1 MISDITK
8 GQIEDLRFT
17 NRPLVICDVD
27 EVVVHFTRDLE
38 TYLDRHGLWLDFASF
53 ALNGNIRHRQ
63 DNAPASDQRVAEL
76 IASFFAERTLHLEP
90 VDGAIEALHHFAETS
105 DVIMLTNLPHSA
117 GDHRREN
124 LAGMGLTY
132 PVVTNEG
139 PKGPA
144 IAELL
149 SRAGQPAV
157 FIDDN
162 PQYLSSAYEH
172 APDIHLIHFMHDDRF
187 GRHLPPVDYVSLRTH
202 TWDEAKPHIA
212 GLLKGAP

>member
-1 MISDITK
+1 MISEITM

-38 TYLDRHGLWLDFASF
+38 TYLDRHGLWIDFASF
-53 ALNGNIRHRQ
+53 ALNGNIRKRQ
-63 DNAPASDQRVAEL
+63 DNEPASQERVSEL
-76 IASFFAERTLHLEP
+76 ISSFFVERTLHLEP
-90 VDGAIEALHHFAETS
+90 VDGAIEALNHFAESS
-105 DVIMLTNLPHSA
+105 DVVMLTNLPHSS

-124 LAGMGLTY
+124 LAGLGLHF

-149 SRAGQPAV
+149 RRARQIGV

-162 PQYLSSAYEH
+162 PHYISSAYEH
-172 APDIHLIHFMHDDRF
+172 APEVHLIHFMHDDRF
-187 GRHLPPVDYVSLRTH
+187 GRHLPEIEYVSLRTH
-202 TWDEAKPHIA
+202 TWDEARPHIA
-212 GLLKGAP
+212 RLLQAGR